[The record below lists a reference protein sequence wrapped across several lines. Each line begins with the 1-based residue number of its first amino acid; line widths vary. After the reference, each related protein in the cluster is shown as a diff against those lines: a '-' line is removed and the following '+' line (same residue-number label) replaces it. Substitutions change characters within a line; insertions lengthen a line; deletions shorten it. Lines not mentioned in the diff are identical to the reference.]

1 MPRSKQLTMRE
12 AIAAYVE
19 DGATVA
25 LEGFTHL
32 IPVAAGHELIRQR
45 RRDLTLVRMTPDIV
59 FDQLIAAGAARAM
72 IFSFTGNSSVGSLHA
87 IRRAVE
93 RREPSGLEI
102 EEYSHFGLLARY
114 LAGAANL
121 PFYPLRSYA
130 GSDLPAHN
138 PRIAKVASPFPDPDG
153 GVEEIY
159 VVPPIRPDVAILHAQ
174 RADRAGNVQ
183 AWGILGPLQEV
194 AFASART
201 IVVVEE
207 IVDDEVIRADPNRT
221 VIPGFAI
228 DAVVECP
235 RGAHPS
241 FVQGYYDRDND
252 FYRSWPEISK
262 DPAALD
268 RWLHEWIH
276 DLPDHAAYLDKLG
289 PGYFDRLIPE
299 PAMSHPVDYG
309 CTR

>member
-1 MPRSKQLTMRE
+1 MSPSKQLTMRE
-12 AIAAYVE
+12 AIAAFVE

-45 RRDLTLVRMTPDIV
+45 RRELTLVRMTPDIV
-59 FDQLIAAGAARAM
+59 FDQLVAAGVARKM
-72 IFSFTGNSSVGSLHA
+72 IFSFTGNSSVGSLYA

-93 RREPSGLEI
+93 RRDPRVLEI
-102 EEYSHFGLLARY
+102 EEYSHYGLLARY

-121 PFYPLRSYA
+121 PFYPVRSYA
-130 GSDLPAHN
+130 GGDLPAHN
-138 PRIAKVASPFPDPDG
+138 PRIAKVTSPYPASDG

-183 AWGILGPLQEV
+183 AWGILGPLQEI

-207 IVDDEVIRADPNRT
+207 IVEDEVIRADPNRT
-221 VIPGFAI
+221 VIPGFAV

-241 FVQGYYDRDND
+241 YVQGYYDRDND
-252 FYRSWPEISK
+252 FYRSWPEISR
-262 DPAALD
+262 DSAALD
-268 RWLHEWIH
+268 RWLREWVH
-276 DLPDHAAYLDKLG
+276 DLPDHAAYLEKLG

-299 PAMSHPVDYG
+299 PAMSQPVDYG
-309 CTR
+309 CA